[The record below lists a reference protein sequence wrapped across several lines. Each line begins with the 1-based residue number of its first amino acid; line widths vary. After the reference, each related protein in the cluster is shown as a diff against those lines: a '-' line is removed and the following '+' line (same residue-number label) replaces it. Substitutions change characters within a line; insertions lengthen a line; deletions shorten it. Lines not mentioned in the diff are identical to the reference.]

1 MSKNNRYTQS
11 GVVLLFIT
19 LLSASSALFA
29 ADSDDWY
36 SWYKDADSD
45 GIVNKDD
52 DCPGTAAG
60 IEVGSDGCPV
70 VNSTD
75 SDSDGIWDRNDDC
88 PYTPPGATVDSKG
101 CPSDSDHDGVYNG
114 LDLCPGTPFG
124 APVDGAGC
132 PLALDS
138 DSDGVPD
145 SQDLCPGHSDSI
157 DMDNDGIP
165 DGCDTFIDSDAD
177 GVADSSDACPGHDDG
192 IDADNDGIP
201 DGCDP
206 VIGSDADGDGV
217 ADSADICPNTP
228 AGTPVDANGCTIT
241 TPTEPP
247 PPPPPATDPAICP
260 PGQSKPGGSLSI
272 FGECVTPED
281 CKACHGHAARFPIL
295 NRSIA
300 DSHPQHADRN
310 TDCFSCHNITND
322 GPIAVESCLAGCH
335 LDLANLPTNPQGLP
349 LTVTGSPE
357 SGTNRHHYTD
367 TFNNESCHAC
377 HVLPETQLTSSEICV
392 TCHDGSVAQKDIVT
406 SFTRPFA
413 HPLDVLGRSVD
424 GAGWNATGEPVSV
437 SCLDCHNPNQVT
449 SNNLLKGVA
458 GVMPAWPGNWQDVIT
473 YTGIES
479 VTEQYQLCLKCHSSY
494 KFGNNP
500 PFDSHGMMGGDGK
513 LTDQARE
520 FNPNNASYHPVAG
533 AGKNDFIAEGYNNY
547 DYSSSLI
554 GGMTPDS
561 TMVCSDCHADSM
573 APGVKGPH
581 GSNNWPI
588 LKGTWN
594 RGVRNGN
601 DFCFECH
608 KAETYGVAMCN
619 RADWQLTGFSS
630 ASPRFES
637 DWNLHCV
644 HVREEGF
651 NCRACHSLIPHGHK
665 RKAMLV
671 LGLGP
676 DTDPAPYNA
685 HLQFNITKSEYGP
698 SSVYWGLNS
707 QPSPITGRVPDSI
720 PSGDYTPDDC
730 HWGDPQANPAD
741 GVGPCGNGGGGL

>member
-377 HVLPETQLTSSEICV
+377 HVFPDTMLTSSEVCLQ
-392 TCHDGSVAQKDIVT
+392 CHDGSVTQKNIVM
-406 SFTRPFA
+406 PFSRTYT
-413 HPLDVLGRSVD
+413 HPLDVIKMD
-424 GAGWNATGEPVSV
+424 GDV
-437 SCLDCHNPNQVT
+437 SCLDCHNPNKVNSQNRLNGA
-449 SNNLLKGVA
+449 S
-458 GVMPAWPGNWQDVIT
+458 GVMPTWPGNWEEVTNFAASEIT
-473 YTGIES
+473 DRKDN
-479 VTEQYQLCLKCHSSY
+479 YQVCMKCHSRNRW
-494 KFGNNP
+494 GNGEP
-500 PFDSHGMMGGDGK
+500 PYDPYNGGPDMMLGPTSQ
-513 LTDQARE
+513 LTDQAKE
-520 FNPNNASYHPVAG
+520 INPNNMSYHPITAV
-533 AGKNDFIAEGYNNY
+533 GKNDFKMGTT
-547 DYSSSLI
+547 DYSGSLI
-554 GGMTPDS
+554 NGWTPMSIMD
-561 TMVCSDCHADSM
+561 CADCHSDSVGYDAFNGNAM
-573 APGVKGPH
+573 DYIKGPH
-581 GSNNWPI
+581 GSEQWPI
-588 LKGTWN
+588 LNARFDHDTGRGGPKEPHDCRDSFGWRGGKPDICFNCHDPEVYGGSGSGTGSG
-594 RGVRNGN
+594 R
-601 DFCFECH
+601 
-608 KAETYGVAMCN
+608 
-619 RADWQLTGFSS
+619 TGFS
-630 ASPRFES
+630 ANGT
-637 DWNLHCV
+637 NLHWY
-644 HVREEGF
+644 HVADKQS
-651 NCRACHSLIPHGHK
+651 ACTTCHAAVPHGWK
-665 RKAMLV
+665 RPHLLIYGVGAGM
-671 LGLGP
+671 
-676 DTDPAPYNA
+676 DEQPYNNHSTHPWYNYCNEGGIEA
-685 HLQFNITKSEYGP
+685 DKYTYG
-698 SSVYWGLNS
+698 
-707 QPSPITGRVPDSI
+707 I
-720 PSGDYTPDDC
+720 PTSANVENVQSGQWFDNVC
-730 HWGDPQANPAD
+730 HDGG
-741 GVGPCGNGGGGL
+741 GVGGCN